1 MNIIEAK
8 KEAINAIRTYLL
20 KNENG
25 EYIVP
30 INRQRPI
37 VFMGPAGVGKTD
49 IARQIAE
56 ELNIGFLSYT
66 ITHHTR
72 QSAVGL
78 PKIVTKVYN
87 GEENIVTEYTMSEII
102 ASIYEYIGK
111 TKKHEG
117 ILFIDEFNCASET
130 LTATMLQFLQNKTFG
145 MHKVPDGW
153 KIVLAGNPPEY
164 NKSVKELDLVTM
176 DRLRIIPIN
185 PDFNS
190 WKEYALSKNIHPSIL
205 SYLSQKQ
212 SNLCNFTHD
221 KNGKQLVTPRGWEE
235 LSHTIWIY
243 SKLNFDINY
252 NVISQFMSH
261 QKIAMEFTNY
271 YELFTKI
278 ISNEEIDAILEGN
291 VDEKLKEKLSKSS
304 FDIRCSIIWILTNK
318 LQNITKDF
326 VKTTAICDEIYP
338 LLLDAKKNSDLE
350 VLRKADICSGSK
362 QLINNF
368 LNNSDT
374 FESIFK
380 NIKKEFDNLVS
391 ERQNYLNKASS
402 YVTNIL
408 NFIKDIYGSNG
419 EMEIFLSNISI
430 DANIAKMLIEAKNKE
445 YLLYNGQFKEN
456 YSPIN
461 LNKRAKKIS

>member
-1 MNIIEAK
+1 M
-8 KEAINAIRTYLL
+8 
-20 KNENG
+20 
-25 EYIVP
+25 
-30 INRQRPI
+30 
-37 VFMGPAGVGKTD
+37 
-49 IARQIAE
+49 
-56 ELNIGFLSYT
+56 
-66 ITHHTR
+66 
-72 QSAVGL
+72 
-78 PKIVTKVYN
+78 
-87 GEENIVTEYTMSEII
+87 
-102 ASIYEYIGK
+102 
-111 TKKHEG
+111 
-117 ILFIDEFNCASET
+117 FIDEFNCASET

-338 LLLDAKKNSDLE
+338 LLLDAKRILT
-350 VLRKADICSGSK
+350 SK
-362 QLINNF
+362 
-368 LNNSDT
+368 
-374 FESIFK
+374 
-380 NIKKEFDNLVS
+380 
-391 ERQNYLNKASS
+391 Y
-402 YVTNIL
+402 
-408 NFIKDIYGSNG
+408 
-419 EMEIFLSNISI
+419 
-430 DANIAKMLIEAKNKE
+430 
-445 YLLYNGQFKEN
+445 
-456 YSPIN
+456 
-461 LNKRAKKIS
+461 